1 MKNKVPEL
9 TNEPSAKRIR
19 CSYCKKQ
26 GGSCC
31 VLPLCNAMGQNVTY
45 ILPSRRPPFMHVCM
59 KAGRL
64 TSSSL
69 TDLEH
74 DYEVVGE
81 GWVSLSD
88 S

>member
-1 MKNKVPEL
+1 MNPRLNESGALTVRSKVAHAVCFL
-9 TNEPSAKRIR
+9 
-19 CSYCKKQ
+19 Y
-26 GGSCC
+26 
-31 VLPLCNAMGQNVTY
+31 AMRWGQNVTY